1 MTTPSLAKE
10 NTMEKR
16 EQIYEGKAKIVYN
29 TDDPDLVIQYF
40 KDDATAF
47 NAAKKG
53 TVANKGI
60 MNNKISSKMFE
71 FLAKEG
77 IESHFEKRLSDREM
91 LVKKVEI
98 VPVEVIIRNRAAGSL
113 CRMLGLEEGMKLEST
128 VLEFCYKRD
137 DLNDPLINE
146 SHIQA
151 LNLASDEEV
160 ATIKKYTLKINKLMT
175 KFFASLN
182 LELIDFKLEF
192 GRYKGKI
199 ILADEISPDTCRLW
213 EVGTGKKLDKDR
225 FRHDLGD
232 IEEAY
237 QEVLSRVEK

>member
-1 MTTPSLAKE
+1 
-10 NTMEKR
+10 MEKR
-16 EQIYEGKAKIVYN
+16 DEIYEGKAKIVYN

-53 TVANKGI
+53 MVANKGI
-60 MNNKISSKMFE
+60 INNKISTKVFE
-71 FLAKEG
+71 FLAGKG
-77 IESHFEKRLSDREM
+77 IPTHFEKRLSDREM
-91 LVKKVEI
+91 LIKKVEI

-113 CRMLGLEEGMKLEST
+113 CRTLGLEEGMVLEST

-146 SHIQA
+146 YHVQA
-151 LNLASDEEV
+151 LKLATKGEIE
-160 ATIKKYTLKINKLMT
+160 TIKKYTLKINELMT
-175 KFFASLN
+175 KFFASLK

-213 EVGTGKKLDKDR
+213 EVGTGRKLDKDR
-225 FRHDLGD
+225 FRHDLGN

-237 QEVLSRVEK
+237 QEVLSRVDK

>member
-1 MTTPSLAKE
+1 MVNKG
-10 NTMEKR
+10 NK
-16 EQIYEGKAKIVYN
+16 IYEGKAKILYT
-29 TDDPDLVIQYF
+29 TDNPDLVIQYF

-53 TVANKGI
+53 TVDQKGV
-60 MNNKISSKMFE
+60 MNNKISTKIFE
-71 FLAKEG
+71 FLASQG
-77 IESHFEKRLSDREM
+77 IPTHLEKTLSDREM

-98 VPVEVIIRNRAAGSL
+98 VMIEVIVRNRAAGSL
-113 CRMLGLEEGMKLEST
+113 CRLLGLEEGRKLPQP

-137 DLNDPLINE
+137 DLGDPLINE
-146 SHIQA
+146 DHIKI
-151 LNLASDEEV
+151 LNLANDQEV
-160 ATIKKYTLKINKLMT
+160 KQIKELTLKINQLMS
-175 KFFASLN
+175 KFFDNLG

-213 EVGTGKKLDKDR
+213 EKGTGKKLDKDR
-225 FRHDLGD
+225 FRYDLGN

-237 QEVLSRVEK
+237 QEVLNRVSA

>member
-1 MTTPSLAKE
+1 ME
-10 NTMEKR
+10 NETMKKGK
-16 EQIYEGKAKIVYN
+16 QLYEGKAKIIYA
-29 TDDPDLVIQYF
+29 TEDPDLIIQYF

-53 TVANKGI
+53 TIAQKGV
-60 MNNKISSKMFE
+60 MNNKISTKIFE
-71 FLAKEG
+71 FLASQG
-77 IESHFEKRLSDREM
+77 IPTHFEKSLSDREM

-98 VPVEVIIRNRAAGSL
+98 VPIEVIIRNKAAGSL
-113 CRMLGLEEGMKLEST
+113 CRLLGLKEGMSLAAP

-137 DLNDPLINE
+137 DLGDPPINE
-146 SHIQA
+146 SHIRA
-151 LNLASDEEV
+151 LKMATEQEV
-160 ATIKKYTLKINKLMT
+160 EAIRKYTLKVNELLT
-175 KFFASLN
+175 KFFANLG

-213 EVGTGKKLDKDR
+213 EIGTGKKLDKDR
-225 FRHDLGD
+225 FRHDLGQ

-237 QEVLSRVEK
+237 QEVLSRVNK

>member
-1 MTTPSLAKE
+1 
-10 NTMEKR
+10 MEKR
-16 EQIYEGKAKIVYN
+16 DQIYEGKAKIVYN

-60 MNNKISSKMFE
+60 INNKISTKIFE

-77 IESHFEKRLSDREM
+77 IPTHFEKRLSDREM
-91 LVKKVEI
+91 LIKRVEI

-113 CRMLGLEEGMKLEST
+113 CRIFGLEEGMKLDST

-137 DLNDPLINE
+137 DLNDPLMNE
-146 SHIQA
+146 YHIQA
-151 LNLASDEEV
+151 LNLASKEEIE
-160 ATIKKYTLKINKLMT
+160 TIKKYTFKINELMT
-175 KFFASLN
+175 RFFASLK

-192 GRYKGKI
+192 GRYKGEI

-213 EVGTGKKLDKDR
+213 EVGTGRKLDKDR
-225 FRHDLGD
+225 FRHDLGN

-237 QEVLSRVEK
+237 QEVLSRVEKLV

>member
-1 MTTPSLAKE
+1 
-10 NTMEKR
+10 MEKR
-16 EQIYEGKAKIVYN
+16 DQIYEGKAKIVYN

-60 MNNKISSKMFE
+60 INNKISTKVFE

-77 IESHFEKRLSDREM
+77 IPTHFEKRLSDREM
-91 LVKKVEI
+91 LIKRVEI

-113 CRMLGLEEGMKLEST
+113 CRIFGLEEGMKLDST

-137 DLNDPLINE
+137 DLNDPLMNE
-146 SHIQA
+146 YHIQA
-151 LNLASDEEV
+151 LNLASKEEIE
-160 ATIKKYTLKINKLMT
+160 TIKKYTFKINELMT
-175 KFFASLN
+175 RFFASLK

-213 EVGTGKKLDKDR
+213 EVGTGRKLDKDR
-225 FRHDLGD
+225 FRHDLGN

-237 QEVLSRVEK
+237 QEVLSRVEKLV

>member
-1 MTTPSLAKE
+1 MTTSSLVKE
-10 NTMEKR
+10 STMEKR
-16 EQIYEGKAKIVYN
+16 DKIYEGKAKIVYN

-53 TVANKGI
+53 TVVNKGI
-60 MNNKISSKMFE
+60 MNNKISTKLFE
-71 FLAKEG
+71 FLMKEG
-77 IESHFEKRLSDREM
+77 IETHFVKQLSDREM
-91 LVKKVEI
+91 LIKKVEI

-113 CRMLGLEEGMKLEST
+113 CRMLGLEEGMKLKST
-128 VLEFCYKRD
+128 VLEFCFKRD

-146 SHIQA
+146 THIKA
-151 LNLASDEEV
+151 LNLATEEEI
-160 ATIKKYTLKINKLMT
+160 ATIKEYTLRINVLMT
-175 KFFASLN
+175 KFFASLK

-225 FRHDLGD
+225 FRHDLGN

>member
-1 MTTPSLAKE
+1 
-10 NTMEKR
+10 MEKR

-29 TDDPDLVIQYF
+29 TDDPDLIIQYF

-60 MNNKISSKMFE
+60 INNKISTKVFE
-71 FLAKEG
+71 FLANEG
-77 IESHFEKRLSDREM
+77 IPTHFVKSLSDREM
-91 LVKKVEI
+91 LIKKVKI

-113 CRMLGLEEGMKLEST
+113 CRILGLEEGMELPSMI
-128 VLEFCYKRD
+128 LEFCYKRD
-137 DLNDPLINE
+137 DLNDPLMNE
-146 SHIQA
+146 YHIQA
-151 LNLASDEEV
+151 LSLASEEEIE
-160 ATIKKYTLKINKLMT
+160 TIKKYTFKINELMT
-175 KFFASLN
+175 KFFANLN

-192 GRYKGKI
+192 GRYKGEI

-213 EVGTGKKLDKDR
+213 EIGTGKKFDKDR
-225 FRHDLGD
+225 FRHDLGN

-237 QEVLSRVEK
+237 QEVLNRVSK